1 MKLFRFPAA
10 HTSEA
15 FEHFERT
22 VENQLPRAKI
32 RRSMDP
38 AQVALFDDIAG
49 KESYG
54 IWALRLTDE
63 ARNLRVWDAIEIG
76 DIAAFYTDKRFT
88 HYAPIV
94 FKWRSNSIQEIARWK
109 PPERGSY
116 SLALAV
122 DVLKPCD
129 LTDIDYCA
137 LVGYKRVPVHSDFHN
152 AVDSEELL
160 TALKIRL
167 PAPTNGEAG
176 DLDAEGALRY
186 RVQQFRERSDGNRLH
201 VLDVK
206 GHVCEVCGY
215 DFAFQFGAEFTKSAA
230 VHHKNPLALG
240 ERRATTVD
248 EFAVL
253 CAPCHTAAHMG
264 AGRKLN
270 PWTVEELRA
279 IIRKRWDT

>member
-1 MKLFRFPAA
+1 MDAA
-10 HTSEA
+10 QAE
-15 FEHFERT
+15 
-22 VENQLPRAKI
+22 
-32 RRSMDP
+32 
-38 AQVALFDDIAG
+38 LFDKAAG

-54 IWALRLTDE
+54 VWALRLTGA
-63 ARNLRVWDAIEIG
+63 ARNLRVWDAIEGG
-76 DIAAFYTDKRFT
+76 DIAAFYTAKRFT

-94 FKWRSNSIQEIARWK
+94 FKWRSDSIQEIAGWN
-109 PPERGSY
+109 PPQSGSY

-122 DVLKPCD
+122 DKLQPCD
-129 LTDIDYCA
+129 LSDQEYCA

-152 AVDSEELL
+152 EADSEELL
-160 TALKIRL
+160 AALRIPL
-167 PAPTNGEAG
+167 PSPSSEETEG
-176 DLDAEGALRY
+176 LDPEGALRY

-215 DFAFQFGAEFTKSAA
+215 DFLKQFGDGFTKSAV

-240 ERRATTVD
+240 VRKAQSVD

-264 AGRKLN
+264 SGRRLQ
-270 PWTVEELRA
+270 PWTVEERRA
-279 IIRKRWDT
+279 IIRRRWE